1 MVDYTPSNL
10 KYMILQNKDHIIDT
24 IHKCIHQDKMNM
36 LLTGCVPKHIVN
48 LIIKE
53 YYEHYPKPNKQVIME
68 IDCFSDLNLS
78 SSNNELILFSKCPYK
93 KFVVIHNLEHIPE
106 NIQVYFKNIMNEYTF
121 FIFCSDCKKKVYE
134 SVYTRCVPIDFKQL
148 DYYNSKQLLHSL
160 CVQEQITIEDYDE
173 VLNQTQLN
181 IDYMI
186 NLMNYMKLLK
196 KTTIEKGSNYIT
208 LIKNNE
214 LEQYFQHIKS
224 NHIKDAYLILF
235 DYYDKGFSILDI
247 YYFLYE
253 YSKTQI
259 SEQVYFKI
267 IELLCEYIHNIYEG
281 HDHKIWLA
289 LLTNDINNIYK

>member
-1 MVDYTPSNL
+1 MVDYIPSHL

-24 IHKCIHQDKMNM
+24 IHKCINQDKMNM
-36 LLTGCVPKHIVN
+36 LLTGCVPKHIIN

-53 YYEHYPKPNKQVIME
+53 YYEHYPKPKKQVIME

-78 SSNNELILFSKCPYK
+78 SSNNELIVFSKCPYK

-134 SVYTRCVPIDFKQL
+134 SVYTRCVHIEFEPL
-148 DYYNSKQLLHSL
+148 DYYHSKQLLHEL

-224 NHIKDAYLILF
+224 NNIKEAYLILF

-253 YSKTQI
+253 YSKTRI
-259 SEQVYFKI
+259 SEEVYFKI
-267 IELLCEYIHNIYEG
+267 IELLCEYIHKIYEG

>member
-1 MVDYTPSNL
+1 MVDYIPSHL

-53 YYEHYPKPNKQVIME
+53 YYEYYPKPKKQVIME

-134 SVYTRCVPIDFKQL
+134 SVYTRCVPIEFEPL
-148 DYYNSKQLLHSL
+148 DYRHSKELLQAL
-160 CVQEQITIEDYDE
+160 CVQEHITIEDYDE

-181 IDYMI
+181 IEYMV

-196 KTTIEKGSNYIT
+196 KTNIEKGSNYIT

-214 LEQYFQHIKS
+214 LEQYFQHIRS
-224 NHIKDAYLILF
+224 NHIQEAYLMLF

-259 SEQVYFKI
+259 SQPVYFKI
-267 IELLCEYIHNIYEG
+267 IELLCEYIQNIYEG

-289 LLTNDINNIYK
+289 LLTNDINNIYN